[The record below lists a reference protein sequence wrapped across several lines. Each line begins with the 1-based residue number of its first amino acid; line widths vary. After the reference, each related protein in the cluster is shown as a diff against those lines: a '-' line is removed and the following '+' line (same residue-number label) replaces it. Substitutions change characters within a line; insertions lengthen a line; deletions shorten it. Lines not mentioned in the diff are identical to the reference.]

1 MPIHAG
7 RRRRRRGPE
16 GLLDDITDRDER
28 FALTHAAV
36 YLKRHLERYP
46 VANKVTLAILCWVLG
61 QERGQLAEILFAQTG
76 EDVRDEVE
84 PELLD
89 AFCDHDDYGHALWH
103 LLGKIG
109 LRFQKPFIRQ
119 VLKALDHRMETLRY
133 KGTSLIEKNLKVLT
147 QMFGLTDHERE
158 FCIFLYIM
166 SNYDPFEGYFTGALQ
181 CQKFSGRKYLS
192 NALGL
197 SSNELNGILTGKL
210 ERIGLFEYNQYNFG
224 IEDDYRSLFENPA
237 NSVISKTF
245 FIRLP
250 KTGVPLHNHFVG
262 EKEIRHCLALLRE
275 KPETSTHILLYGPPG
290 TGKTSFAAGL
300 AERLKIPAYGIV
312 KRNDNTAEKRRA
324 AILACINMTN
334 SGDGS
339 LIVADEAD
347 NLINTRFSWFM
358 RGETQDKGWL
368 NDLMEEPGLRMIWIT
383 NRIEEIED
391 SVLRRF
397 AFSIH
402 FRPFN
407 KRQRIQLWKNIRLNN
422 KAARFLKET
431 QIAELASDYQ
441 VSAGAIDLAVKK
453 ARESGV
459 TTTDEFV
466 GAVELALDAHE
477 TLMNDGDKVVD
488 REKIEKAY
496 SLDGLNIQGDIAGLM
511 TQLKKFD
518 AFLREGHADEILN
531 MNLLFHGPP
540 GTGKSELARHIGKR
554 LDREIICKR
563 VSDIQSMWVG
573 ESEKNIREAFEEAER
588 EEAILVMDEADS
600 LLFSRDR
607 AQRSWEISLTNEFL
621 TSMERFRGILICT
634 SNRLK
639 DLDGAS
645 IRRFNSKLGFGYLTR
660 EGNAIFYKKLLLPL
674 MSKPLGTETECALM
688 AIPNLT
694 PGDFKTV
701 RDRFAFYPKK
711 ERTHR
716 ALVAAL
722 AEEAKVKRLHSG
734 DKEIGF

>member
-1 MPIHAG
+1 
-7 RRRRRRGPE
+7 
-16 GLLDDITDRDER
+16 
-28 FALTHAAV
+28 
-36 YLKRHLERYP
+36 
-46 VANKVTLAILCWVLG
+46 
-61 QERGQLAEILFAQTG
+61 
-76 EDVRDEVE
+76 
-84 PELLD
+84 
-89 AFCDHDDYGHALWH
+89 
-103 LLGKIG
+103 
-109 LRFQKPFIRQ
+109 
-119 VLKALDHRMETLRY
+119 METLSY
-133 KGTSLIEKNLKVLT
+133 KGTSLIEKNLMILS
-147 QMFGLTDHERE
+147 QMFGLTDQERE
-158 FCIFLYIM
+158 FCIFLYIL
-166 SNYDPFEGYFTGALQ
+166 SNYDPFEEYFTRDLQ
-181 CQKFSGRKYLS
+181 CQKFSGRRYLS

-197 SSNELNGILTGKL
+197 SPNELSGIVTGKL
-210 ERIGLFEYNQYNFG
+210 ERIGLFEYNQYNFS
-224 IEDDYRSLFENPA
+224 IEEDYRSLFENPS
-237 NSVISKTF
+237 NSLISKTF
-245 FIRLP
+245 FARLP

-262 EKEIRHCLALLRE
+262 EKEVQYCLALLRE
-275 KPETSTHILLYGPPG
+275 KPATSTHILLYGPPG

-300 AERLKIPAYGIV
+300 AEQLKVPAYGIV

-324 AILACINMTN
+324 AILACFNMTN

-347 NLINTRFSWFM
+347 NLLNTRLSWFM

-368 NDLMEEPGLRMIWIT
+368 NDLLEEPGLRMIWIT
-383 NRIEEIED
+383 NRIDGIED

-407 KRQRIQLWKNIRLNN
+407 KRQRIQLWKNIRLYN
-422 KAARFLKET
+422 KATRFLGEA
-431 QIAELASDYQ
+431 QIAELARAYQ
-441 VSAGAIDLAVKK
+441 VSAGVMDLAVKK
-453 ARESGV
+453 ARESGCAAKHGFL
-459 TTTDEFV
+459 E
-466 GAVELALDAHE
+466 AVELALSAHE

-488 REKIEKAY
+488 REKTEKAY
-496 SLDGLNIQGDIAGLM
+496 SLDGLNIKGDIAGLM
-511 TQLKKFD
+511 TQLEKFD
-518 AFLREGHADEILN
+518 AFLRGGHQDEILN
-531 MNLLFHGPP
+531 LNLLFHGPP
-540 GTGKSELARHIGKR
+540 GTGKSELARYIGER

-573 ESEKNIREAFEEAER
+573 QSEKNIREAFEEAER

-607 AQRSWEISLTNEFL
+607 AQRPWEISLTNEFL

-645 IRRFNSKLGFGYLTR
+645 IRRFNSKLGFEYLTQ
-660 EGNAIFYKKLLLPL
+660 EGNGVFYKKLLSPL
-674 MSKPLGTETECALM
+674 MSRPLDTETERALM
-688 AIPNLT
+688 IIPKLT

-722 AEEAKVKRLHSG
+722 AEEARVKRLHSG

>member
-1 MPIHAG
+1 MPIHGG
-7 RRRRRRGPE
+7 RRRRKRGSGE
-16 GLLDDITDRDER
+16 VLDPMPDASER

-36 YLKRHLERYP
+36 YLRRHLERYP
-46 VANKVTLAILCWVLG
+46 VADKETLGILCWVMG
-61 QERGQLAEILFAQTG
+61 QERGQLAEILFAHTAQ
-76 EDVRDEVE
+76 DVREELDE
-84 PELLD
+84 ELLD
-89 AFCDHDDYGHALWH
+89 AFYDHDEYAHGLWR

-109 LRFQKPFIRQ
+109 LRFQKRFIREA
-119 VLKALDHRMETLRY
+119 LKLLDHRMETLRY
-133 KGTSLIEKNLKVLT
+133 KGTSLIEKNLTVLR
-147 QMFGLTDHERE
+147 QMFGLTDQEE
-158 FCIFLYIM
+158 AFCTFLYIL
-166 SNYDPFEGYFTGALQ
+166 SNYDPFEDYFTNHLN

-197 SSNELNGILTGKL
+197 SPNELNGIVTGKL
-210 ERIGLFEYNQYNFG
+210 EKIGLFDLDQYTLC
-224 IEDDYRSLFENPA
+224 IEHDYRSLFENPS
-237 NSVISKTF
+237 NSVISRDF
-245 FIRLP
+245 FTRLP
-250 KTGVPLHNHFVG
+250 KTRVHLHNHFVG
-262 EKEIRHCLALLRE
+262 DREVRHCLALLRE

-290 TGKTSFAAGL
+290 TGKTSFAAGV
-300 AERLKIPAYGIV
+300 AGQLKVPAYGIV
-312 KRNDNTAEKRRA
+312 KGNDNTAKNRRA

-347 NLINTRFSWFM
+347 NLLNTRFSWFM

-368 NDLMEEPGLRMIWIT
+368 NELMEAPGLRMIWIT
-383 NRIEEIED
+383 NRIEDIED

-422 KAARFLKET
+422 KAARFLGEA
-431 QIAELASDYQ
+431 QITELARAYQ
-441 VSAGAIDLAVKK
+441 VSAGVMDLAVKK
-453 ARESGV
+453 ARESGCAAKHGFL
-459 TTTDEFV
+459 E
-466 GAVELALDAHE
+466 AVELALSAHE
-477 TLMNDGDKVVD
+477 TLINDGDRVVD
-488 REKIEKAY
+488 REKTEKAY
-496 SLDGLNIQGDIAGLM
+496 SLDGLNIKGDIAGLM
-511 TQLKKFD
+511 TQLEKFD
-518 AFLREGHADEILN
+518 AFLREGDADEILN
-531 MNLLFHGPP
+531 LNLLFHGPP
-540 GTGKSELARHIGKR
+540 GTGKSELARYIGER

-607 AQRSWEISLTNEFL
+607 AERSWEISLTNEFL

-645 IRRFNSKLGFGYLTR
+645 IRRFNCKLGFEYLTR
-660 EGNAIFYKKLLLPL
+660 EGNGVFYKKLISPL
-674 MSKPLGTETECALM
+674 MSRPLDTETERALM
-688 AIPNLT
+688 LIPNLT

-716 ALVAAL
+716 VLVAAL
-722 AEEAKVKRLHSG
+722 ADEARVKRLHSG